1 MEPAVS
7 NLQARLDLPRLQ
19 RSTGVRLRLR
29 LLLAGLGALLACSL
43 YLGWAGVTDRR
54 ADRALMDRVDHTLRG
69 LDRVMEAQNAFA
81 KLRRELFLTAELASP
96 ELSAPTGLSASALAA
111 LADYQSAVAGLEAL
125 DPAAQ
130 QALRATGESL
140 VAATLRA
147 MALRSTDKLA
157 ASRQLMAEFPQ
168 ISVPAE
174 QRLRQLAS
182 SLNQDFSR
190 AQQDAQIKD
199 NETQALAAI
208 ALLILGGLIFSL
220 VYVVA
225 RSILPPLNRIHA
237 SLLRLSAGER
247 LSASPVAGSD
257 EFGQIGQA
265 LHELSRFTGHLQD
278 VAFVDG
284 LTRLPNRPR
293 FEADLQEWI
302 VAGRQFAL
310 VFADLDQFRTIN
322 DGYGHR
328 FGDSVLCSAA
338 DRLRGLTNEG
348 HVYRYSGDLFVM
360 MLPASGE
367 DYRAK
372 IGSHVELLR
381 QGMAEL
387 GLVQGRRLPF
397 CASFGVAI
405 HPDDGSTQEALV
417 CAADAA
423 MFHAKRQGRNTVQ
436 FARHN
441 YALQARQRLD
451 LADEM
456 RVALREG
463 QITPYFQPIIDLAA
477 GEVVCAE
484 ALARWKH
491 PTRGFVP
498 PDEFIGIAEDS
509 GQLDALTDQLLRSAC
524 AAAAQWHAAGLSRRL
539 AFNLSAKQVRPG
551 VVEMISGVLRETGLP
566 PQRLE
571 VEITESAFI
580 ERPELAERLLR
591 ELRSLG
597 IGVALDDFG
606 TGYSSLSYLLRFPI
620 DKIKVDKSFVSQL
633 EGQRQAAK
641 IVAAT
646 IALASSLEI
655 TLVAEGVERL
665 GQMLTLY
672 ELGCRQQQGWLFA
685 KAMPAAEFDQWV
697 RTAPLRLD
705 GVVRKQMDACNEPLG
720 DAGLRA

>member
-1 MEPAVS
+1 MSQTSPS
-7 NLQARLDLPRLQ
+7 PRPSGIG
-19 RSTGVRLRLR
+19 RITGVRLRLR
-29 LLLAGLGALLACSL
+29 LLLAGLAALLTCAL
-43 YLGWAGVTDRR
+43 YLGWAGVTDSR
-54 ADRALMDRVDHTLRG
+54 ADRAFYARVDHTLTG
-69 LDRVMEAQNAFA
+69 LDTILDAQNALA
-81 KLRRELFLTAELASP
+81 KLRRVLFVSADPGAPSGSSSVEAGGTV
-96 ELSAPTGLSASALAA
+96 LSALTEFQGS
-111 LADYQSAVAGLEAL
+111 VAKLEAL
-125 DPAAQ
+125 DPSTFHTLQTAGEELASVTLKASARDGEDASAAH
-130 QALRATGESL
+130 RKL
-140 VAATLRA
+140 VL
-147 MALRSTDKLA
+147 
-157 ASRQLMAEFPQ
+157 EFPR
-168 ISVPAE
+168 ISGPAE
-174 QRLRQLAS
+174 QALSQLAS
-182 SLNQDFSR
+182 RLSADFNT
-190 AQQDAQIKD
+190 AQAQAQAQDAHS
-199 NETQALAAI
+199 ETISVLAMA
-208 ALLILGGLIFSL
+208 ILGLVIFGSAYLVSGL
-220 VYVVA
+220 
-225 RSILPPLNRIHA
+225 ILPPLNRIHD
-237 SLLRLSAGER
+237 SLLRLKAGER
-247 LSASPVAGSD
+247 LEASPVQGHD

-265 LHELSRFTGHLQD
+265 LHELSQFTGHLQEI
-278 VAFVDG
+278 AFVDG

-293 FEADLQEWI
+293 FDADLQEWI
-302 VAGRQFAL
+302 GASRAFAL

-338 DRLRGLTNEG
+338 ERLRGLTNEG

-360 MLPASGE
+360 MLPCSGE

-387 GLVQGRRLPF
+387 GVVQGRRLPF

-405 HPDDGSTQEALV
+405 HPDDGSTPEALV

-463 QITPYFQPIIDLAA
+463 QITPYFQPIIDLGA

-491 PTRGFVP
+491 PVRGFVP

-705 GVVRKQMDACNEPLG
+705 GVVRKQMDASNEPLG
-720 DAGLRA
+720 DAGKRA

>member
-1 MEPAVS
+1 MSQIPRG
-7 NLQARLDLPRLQ
+7 LRLAGAGRG
-19 RSTGVRLRLR
+19 TGVRLRLR
-29 LLLAGLGALLACSL
+29 LLLAGLATLLACAL
-43 YLGWAGVTDRR
+43 YLGWAGITDSR
-54 ADRALMDRVDHTLRG
+54 ADRAMSARVEHTLGG
-69 LDRVMEAQNAFA
+69 LDSILAAQGALA
-81 KLRRELFLTAELASP
+81 KLRRILFVSADLGTPQGKPAP
-96 ELSAPTGLSASALAA
+96 ELGPAALSALS
-111 LADYQSAVAGLEAL
+111 DYQSVLAPLEPL
-125 DPAAQ
+125 DPATHQ
-130 QALRATGESL
+130 LLRRAGESL
-140 VAATLRA
+140 VAATLKA
-147 MALRSTDKLA
+147 STLESGDVLA
-157 ASRQLMAEFPQ
+157 ANRQLVVEFPK
-168 ISVPAE
+168 ISIPAE
-174 QRLRQLAS
+174 QALSQLAS
-182 SLNQDFSR
+182 RLQQDFNTAQTLAR
-190 AQQDAQIKD
+190 AQEVHS
-199 NETQALAAI
+199 ETVSALAMVV
-208 ALLILGGLIFSL
+208 LGLVIFGLAYL
-220 VYVVA
+220 VSG
-225 RSILPPLNRIHA
+225 SILPPLNRIHD
-237 SLLRLSAGER
+237 SLLRLNAGER
-247 LSASPVAGSD
+247 LDASPVAGND

-265 LHELSRFTGHLQD
+265 LHELSRFTGHLQEI
-278 VAFVDG
+278 AFVDG

-293 FEADLQEWI
+293 FEADLQDWI
-302 VAGRQFAL
+302 GRGRSFAL

-338 DRLRGLTNEG
+338 ERLRALTNQG
-348 HVYRYSGDLFVM
+348 QVYRYSGDLFVM
-360 MLPASGE
+360 LLPYAGE
-367 DYRAK
+367 DYRSQIA
-372 IGSHVELLR
+372 SQVELLR

-387 GLVQGRRLPF
+387 GLVQDRRLPF

-405 HPDDGSTQEALV
+405 HPDDGSSPETLV

-463 QITPYFQPIIDLAA
+463 QITPYFQPIIDLGL

-484 ALARWKH
+484 ALARWRH
-491 PTRGFVP
+491 PVRGFVP

-524 AAAAQWHAAGLSRRL
+524 TVAAQWHAAGLSRRL

-591 ELRSLG
+591 ELRGLG

-697 RTAPLRLD
+697 RSAPLRLD
-705 GVVRKQMDACNEPLG
+705 GVVRKQMDASNEPLG

>member
-1 MEPAVS
+1 MNQIPRG
-7 NLQARLDLPRLQ
+7 LRLAGSGRG
-19 RSTGVRLRLR
+19 TGVRLRLR
-29 LLLAGLGALLACSL
+29 LLLAGLATLLACAL
-43 YLGWAGVTDRR
+43 YLGWAGVTDSR
-54 ADRALMDRVDHTLRG
+54 ADRALSARVEHTLDG
-69 LDRVMEAQNAFA
+69 LESILEAQSALT
-81 KLRRELFLTAELASP
+81 KLRRILFVSADLGAAQGQAGAELGPAALSALGEYQSVVSALEPLDASVHQLLQRTGEELVATALRAATPENGDVLSARRRLVVDFPRISGPAELA
-96 ELSAPTGLSASALAA
+96 LSQLATGFQR
-111 LADYQSAVAGLEAL
+111 DFN
-125 DPAAQ
+125 AAQ
-130 QALRATGESL
+130 TQARTQESRAET
-140 VAATLRA
+140 
-147 MALRSTDKLA
+147 
-157 ASRQLMAEFPQ
+157 
-168 ISVPAE
+168 ISV
-174 QRLRQLAS
+174 LAMVV
-182 SLNQDFSR
+182 LGAVIFG
-190 AQQDAQIKD
+190 
-199 NETQALAAI
+199 LAY
-208 ALLILGGLIFSL
+208 L
-220 VYVVA
+220 VSG
-225 RSILPPLNRIHA
+225 SILAPLNRIHA
-237 SLLRLSAGER
+237 SLLRLNAGER
-247 LSASPVAGSD
+247 LEASPVAGND

-265 LHELSRFTGHLQD
+265 LHELSRFTGHLQE

-293 FEADLQEWI
+293 FETDLQDWI
-302 VAGRQFAL
+302 SRQRSFAL

-338 DRLRGLTNEG
+338 ERLRTLTNQG
-348 HVYRYSGDLFVM
+348 QVYRYSGDLFVM
-360 MLPASGE
+360 LLPYAGE
-367 DYRAK
+367 DYRSQ
-372 IGSHVELLR
+372 ITSQVELLR

-387 GLVQGRRLPF
+387 GLVQDRRLPF
-397 CASFGVAI
+397 CASFGVAVY
-405 HPDDGSTQEALV
+405 PDDGSAPETLV

-463 QITPYFQPIIDLAA
+463 QITPYFQPIIDLGV

-484 ALARWKH
+484 ALARWRH
-491 PTRGFVP
+491 PVRGFVP

-524 AAAAQWHAAGLSRRL
+524 AAAAQWHAAGLNRRL
-539 AFNLSAKQVRPG
+539 AFNLSARQVRPG

-566 PQRLE
+566 AQRLE

-591 ELRSLG
+591 ELRGLG
-597 IGVALDDFG
+597 VGVALDDFG

-685 KAMPAAEFDQWV
+685 KAMPAAEFEQWV
-697 RTAPLRLD
+697 RSAPLRLD
-705 GVVRKQMDACNEPLG
+705 GVVRKQMDASNEPLG
-720 DAGLRA
+720 EAGRRA